1 MTPTGATTSATVG
14 ERYGGSGRPTV
25 KYFRR
30 ASDTSDVYVYAE
42 TMTATSY
49 PEPRTPLSDAATDV
63 GRHLSLEDA
72 NWLIFVAAGYIGAH
86 PELSPRQTSLDVITL
101 FTGARHVIDNYVRA
115 LVAVARRDGASW
127 TAVGKALGVSKQ
139 TAFSRYGSMVGER
152 DGQVFL
158 NDIVRDREIPL
169 IPVDSAK
176 PEPEFVAVPATP
188 AQLVTI
194 ATHFEGTDAAK
205 PENLPLVANALMVNA
220 QKLAANEG
228 ADWSDPTAAAKYLE
242 IMLAMFA
249 PASE

>member
-30 ASDTSDVYVYAE
+30 SSDTSDVYVYAE

-169 IPVDSAK
+169 IPVDSATAYQV
-176 PEPEFVAVPATP
+176 FGS
-188 AQLVTI
+188 LR
-194 ATHFEGTDAAK
+194 
-205 PENLPLVANALMVNA
+205 
-220 QKLAANEG
+220 
-228 ADWSDPTAAAKYLE
+228 PTFMRVELG
-242 IMLAMFA
+242 
-249 PASE
+249 

>member
-1 MTPTGATTSATVG
+1 
-14 ERYGGSGRPTV
+14 
-25 KYFRR
+25 
-30 ASDTSDVYVYAE
+30 
-42 TMTATSY
+42 MTAPSY
-49 PEPRTPLSDAATDV
+49 PTPRTPLSDAATDV
-63 GRHLSLEDA
+63 GRHLSLGDA

-176 PEPEFVAVPATP
+176 PEPEFVAVPVTP

-194 ATHFEGTDAAK
+194 AKHFEGTDAAK
-205 PENLPLVANALMVNA
+205 PENLPLVANALVVNA

-249 PASE
+249 RATE